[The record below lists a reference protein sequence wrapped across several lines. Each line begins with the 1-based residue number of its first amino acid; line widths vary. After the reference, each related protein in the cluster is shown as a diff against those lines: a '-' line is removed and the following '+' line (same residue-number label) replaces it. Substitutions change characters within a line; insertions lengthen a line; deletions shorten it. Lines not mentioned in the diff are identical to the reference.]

1 MKPWILLVGTS
12 FSAAPLLQALRGMG
26 FAVAVCG
33 ALPDD
38 PCVAMAD
45 AYHQLDYSDREALLA
60 LVRREGY
67 RYLCPSCNDYAYLA
81 ACYVADQLG
90 LPGYDAPAHTAIL
103 HDKAAFRA
111 HAQTI
116 GLQVPRACAADDS
129 TGLQALRL
137 PLLVKPT
144 DSFSGRGMQRVTQRA
159 QLADAIARA
168 RQASR
173 SGSVVVEEFIDGSLH
188 SHSAFIQDGRILQDV
203 FVDEFCQVYPYQVDC
218 SNAPSRLDETV
229 RERMRQQI
237 LQLVASLQLCD
248 GLLHT
253 QFIDHHGQP
262 YLIEPM
268 RRCPGDLYYHLVQLA
283 TAMPYVDN
291 YVAPF
296 AGRAMQAGGRDCAQY
311 WARHT
316 VSFARDSVF
325 YSLSPRVP
333 QALDLRL
340 YPLADSASTIKAA
353 PYGKAAIVF
362 ARLPDAATLF
372 ELAPRLGSLFAAN
385 LPERHHD

>member
-12 FSAAPLLQALRGMG
+12 FSAAPLLQALRDMG

-33 ALPDD
+33 ALPND

-45 AYHQLDYSDREALLA
+45 AYHQLDYADREALLE
-60 LVRREGY
+60 LVRRKGY
-67 RYLCPSCNDYAYLA
+67 RYLCPSCNDYAYLS
-81 ACYVADQLG
+81 ACYVADQLD
-90 LPGYDAPAHTAIL
+90 LPGYDQPHHTTIL

-111 HAQTI
+111 HAQAI
-116 GLQVPRACAADDS
+116 GLQVPRACQADDN
-129 TGLQALRL
+129 TLRETLRL

-144 DSFSGRGMQRVTQRA
+144 DSFSGRGIQRITEHD
-159 QLADAIARA
+159 QLTDAITQA
-168 RQASR
+168 RQTSR
-173 SGSVVVEEFIDGSLH
+173 CGSVVIEEFIEGTLH

-203 FVDEFCQVYPYQVDC
+203 FVDEFCLRHPYQVDC
-218 SNAPSRLDETV
+218 SNAPSRLSDAV

-237 LQLVASLQLCD
+237 LLLVDSLQLCD

-253 QFIDHHGQP
+253 QFIDHHGEP

-283 TAMPYVDN
+283 TGMPYVDN

-296 AGRAMQAGGRDCAQY
+296 AGRPLQTGGREQQQY

-316 VSFARDSVF
+316 ISFAHDSVF
-325 YSLSPRVP
+325 YSLSPRFP
-333 QALDLRL
+333 QALDLRI
-340 YPLADSASTIKAA
+340 YPLADSGSTIKAA
-353 PYGKAAIVF
+353 PYGKAAIAF
-362 ARLPDAATLF
+362 ARLPDLASLF
-372 ELAPRLGSLFAAN
+372 RLTPQLGNLFAAN